1 MKISASRQ
9 VSDWLQSLP
18 PETRGRVRA
27 ALRRLAD
34 GKPVDVKTLQGEL
47 DGFCRLSVGEWRI
60 VYRHRPGNIATLE
73 YADSR
78 SVVYEVFTRL
88 LRLGEID

>member
-18 PETRGRVRA
+18 PETKGRVRA

-34 GKPVDVKTLQGEL
+34 GKPVDVKALQGEL

-60 VYRHRPGNIATLE
+60 VYRIVDRESLVDIVAIRHRREA
-73 YADSR
+73 YR
-78 SVVYEVFTRL
+78 
-88 LRLGEID
+88 